1 MPSPIDPPVRWSRS
15 FRAAFRPCPSFPPFA
30 AIPRPSAPSTSTTT
44 STTTTTTVAAAAAAA
59 VAAVSLRAR
68 KHVSV
73 AARWSQRGQPRPRR
87 AREGYGRADRESLF
101 PSRPPTLSRG
111 WSSRGGALRRAAPAK
126 IHRRWPEQNCRAR
139 AAAARN
145 TRPDRSSPP
154 PSGGLSLL
162 SPVFHPCCFRRPPL
176 SARHVRLYLSLSLS
190 LSPSAPFRHPTPSA
204 PFFSLPFFL
213 LLIPRILHR
222 NPSPVLSITS
232 EPLSD
237 ESLSLPPSCTPSC
250 LSSRSRSRSSVFRL
264 HRLHFAFDLRL
275 STLILSILSDRQIL
289 PTSRYSRIC

>member
-44 STTTTTTVAAAAAAA
+44 STTTTTTVAAAAAA

-87 AREGYGRADRESLF
+87 AREGYGRADRECLF

-162 SPVFHPCCFRRPPL
+162 SPVFHPCCFRCPPL
-176 SARHVRLYLSLSLS
+176 SARHVRLYLSLSLFHPQRRFAVPPPRLHSS
-190 LSPSAPFRHPTPSA
+190 LSLSFSFSSPASYIATP
-204 PFFSLPFFL
+204 LRFFL
-213 LLIPRILHR
+213 SRANR
-222 NPSPVLSITS
+222 SPTKVF
-232 EPLSD
+232 
-237 ESLSLPPSCTPSC
+237 LSLPPAPPSC

-289 PTSRYSRIC
+289 PTSRYRIIAES